1 MKMIEEMFAYFGLTL
16 ALPKGERLRNLRSN
30 WHVVLSML
38 ALGVLF
44 MPGTNRRY
52 AVAFP
57 FSAIAI
63 VFAASQWHGL
73 FAMAWHSSKK
83 VRALSTVSTFGYAV
97 GIVPVLVNNFMKSST
112 FQTLFG
118 TWAKLVLYAVATVG
132 MLASAAAV
140 FTLFCL
146 FWRLFLCEAGGM
158 IARALRS
165 CSRAELLIY
174 ALLCAA
180 TLAYVAVAFVRTGIF
195 YGKGGSIYSAD
206 SSMLPNGNA
215 FLHLAHGENDLRQP
229 LFAVFTAPFV
239 APACALSVF
248 VPLPF
253 TTALFLQWAQV
264 VLLFLAVVLLARL
277 CADGAFARVA
287 VVACLCAAYPYLLFA
302 LIVEQYILATF
313 WLTLFLYAV
322 CAEGRR
328 SRLLFYGAAGTLVT
342 SAAFFP
348 LALAESPKNRSKW
361 LKHIIFLACG
371 YLALI
376 FIFFRFHAI
385 LQIVQRT
392 QMFLTFSGRGI
403 PFVDRLK
410 QYVAFPAACFLAPAS
425 HITES
430 LTWLLRPVTAWNHT
444 GIVLLALC
452 AVSAIVNRRQLLCR
466 IAAAWVVFS
475 FILLCVIGWGTAENI
490 LVLYSLYFGWA
501 FAVLLLAL
509 VKSAAQAVRIPALF
523 PVVCLAVALL
533 LLTKNAP
540 DIARLIAFGAAYFPT
555 VP

>member
-118 TWAKLVLYAVATVG
+118 TWAKLVLYAVVAVG

-146 FWRLFLCEAGGM
+146 FWRLFLSEAGGM

-180 TLAYVAVAFVRTGIF
+180 TLAYVAVVFARTGIF

-206 SSMLPNGNA
+206 SWMLQTNA
-215 FLHLAHGENDLRQP
+215 FLHIAHGENDLRQP
-229 LFAVFTAPFV
+229 LFAIFTAPFV
-239 APACALSVF
+239 APAYALSVF

-253 TTALFLQWAQV
+253 TTALLLQWAQV

-287 VVACLCAAYPYLLFA
+287 VVACLCATYPYLLFA

-322 CAEGRR
+322 CAERRR

-342 SAAFFP
+342 SAVFFP
-348 LALAESPKNRSKW
+348 LALADSPRRPARW
-361 LKHIIFLACG
+361 LKHAVFLACG
-371 YLALI
+371 YLTLM

-385 LQIVQRT
+385 LQIVGRAQ
-392 QMFLTFSGRGI
+392 TFMTYSGRGI

-410 QYVAFPAACFLAPAS
+410 QYVAFPASCFLAPAS

-430 LTWLLRPVTAWNHT
+430 LTWWLQPVTTWSRA
-444 GIVLLALC
+444 GIVVLALC
-452 AVSAIVNRRQLLCR
+452 AVSAVVNRRQLLCR
-466 IAAAWVVFS
+466 IAAAWVAFS
-475 FILLCVIGWGTAENI
+475 FVLLCVIGWGTAENI
-490 LVLYSLYFGWA
+490 LVLYSLYFSWA
-501 FAVLLLAL
+501 FAVLLFAL

-523 PVVCLAVALL
+523 PVVCLATALL

-540 DIARLIAFGAAYFPT
+540 DIARLIAFGAAHFPT

>member
-57 FSAIAI
+57 FSVITI
-63 VFAASQWHGL
+63 VFAASQWYGL

-83 VRALSTVSTFGYAV
+83 VRALSAVSTFGYAV
-97 GIVPVLVNNFMKSST
+97 GIVPVLVNNFMRSST

-118 TWAKLVLYAVATVG
+118 TWAKLVLYAVVAVG

-140 FTLFCL
+140 FVLFCL
-146 FWRLFLCEAGGM
+146 FWRLFLREAGGM

-180 TLAYVAVAFVRTGIF
+180 TLTYVAVAFVRTGIF
-195 YGKGGSIYSAD
+195 YGKDGSIYSAD
-206 SSMLPNGNA
+206 SSMLPDGNA
-215 FLHLAHGENDLRQP
+215 FLHLAHSENDIRQP
-229 LFAVFTAPFV
+229 LFAVFSAPFV

-253 TTALFLQWAQV
+253 ALALLMQWVQV

-277 CADGAFARVA
+277 CADRAFARVA
-287 VVACLCAAYPYLLFA
+287 VVAFLCAAYPYLLFA
-302 LIVEQYILATF
+302 LIVEQYIMATF

-348 LALAESPKNRSKW
+348 LALAESPKNLSKW
-361 LKHIIFLACG
+361 LKHAVFLACG
-371 YLALI
+371 YLALM
-376 FIFFRFHAI
+376 FILFRFHAI
-385 LQIVQRT
+385 LQIVGRAQT
-392 QMFLTFSGRGI
+392 FMTFSGRGI

-410 QYVAFPAACFLAPAS
+410 QYVAFPASCFLAPAS

-430 LTWLLRPVTAWNHT
+430 LTWWLQPVTTWSRA
-444 GIVLLALC
+444 GIVVLALC
-452 AVSAIVNRRQLLCR
+452 AVSAVVNRRQLLCR
-466 IAAAWVVFS
+466 FAAVWVAFS
-475 FILLCVIGWGTAENI
+475 FVMLCVIGWGTAENI

-501 FAVLLLAL
+501 FAVLLFAL

-523 PVVCLAVALL
+523 PVVCLAAALL
-533 LLTKNAP
+533 LLAKNAP
-540 DIARLIAFGAAYFPT
+540 DIARLIAFGAAHFPA
-555 VP
+555 

>member
-1 MKMIEEMFAYFGLTL
+1 MKIIEEMFAYFGLTL
-16 ALPKGERLRNLRSN
+16 ALPKAERLRNFRSN
-30 WHVVLSML
+30 WYVVLSML

-57 FSAIAI
+57 FSVITI

-83 VRALSTVSTFGYAV
+83 VRALSAVSIFGYAV

-112 FQTLFG
+112 FQTLFS
-118 TWAKLVLYAVATVG
+118 TWAKLVLYAVVAVG

-140 FTLFCL
+140 FVLFCL
-146 FWRLFLCEAGGM
+146 FWRLFLREAGGM

-174 ALLCAA
+174 ALLCAT
-180 TLAYVAVAFVRTGIF
+180 TLAYVAVAFVRTEIF

-215 FLHLAHGENDLRQP
+215 FLHLAHSENDIRQP
-229 LFAVFTAPFV
+229 LFAVFSAPFV
-239 APACALSVF
+239 APVCALSVF

-253 TTALFLQWAQV
+253 ALALLMQWVQV

-277 CADGAFARVA
+277 CTDGAFARVA

-302 LIVEQYILATF
+302 LIVEQYIVATF

-348 LALAESPKNRSKW
+348 LALTESPKNWSKW
-361 LKHIIFLACG
+361 LKNAVFLACG
-371 YLALI
+371 YLTLI
-376 FIFFRFHAI
+376 FVFFRFQVFI
-385 LQIVQRT
+385 QIVDKT
-392 QMFLTFSGRGI
+392 KLFLNFSGRSI

-410 QYVAFPAACFLAPAS
+410 QYIAFPVACFLAPAS
-425 HITES
+425 HITGS
-430 LTWLLRPVTAWNHT
+430 LTWWLRPVTAWNHT

-452 AVSAIVNRRQLLCR
+452 AVSAVVNRRQLLCR
-466 IAAAWVVFS
+466 IAAAWVALS

-509 VKSAAQAVRIPALF
+509 VKSTAQAVRIPALF
-523 PVVCLAVALL
+523 PVICLATALL

-540 DIARLIAFGAAYFPT
+540 DIARLIAFGAAHFPA
-555 VP
+555 

>member
-83 VRALSTVSTFGYAV
+83 VRALSAVSTFGYAV

-132 MLASAAAV
+132 MLASATAV
-140 FTLFCL
+140 FVLFCL
-146 FWRLFLCEAGGM
+146 FWRLFLREAGGM

-180 TLAYVAVAFVRTGIF
+180 TLAYVAVVFARTGIF
-195 YGKGGSIYSAD
+195 YEKGDSIYSAD

-215 FLHLAHGENDLRQP
+215 FLHLAHGKNDLRQP

-239 APACALSVF
+239 AHACALSVF

-253 TTALFLQWAQV
+253 AVALLMQWAQV
-264 VLLFLAVVLLARL
+264 VLLFLAVVLFARL

-287 VVACLCAAYPYLLFA
+287 VVACLCATYPYLLFA

-322 CAEGRR
+322 CAERRR

-342 SAAFFP
+342 SVVFFP
-348 LALAESPKNRSKW
+348 LALADSPRRPARW
-361 LKHIIFLACG
+361 LKHTVFLACG
-371 YLALI
+371 YLALLLV
-376 FIFFRFHAI
+376 FFRFQVI
-385 LQIVQRT
+385 VQIVDDVRAF
-392 QMFLTFSGRGI
+392 MRFSGKGI

-410 QYVAFPAACFLAPAS
+410 QYVAFPASCFLAPAS

-430 LTWLLRPVTAWNHT
+430 LTWWLQPVTTWSRA
-444 GIVLLALC
+444 GIVVLALC
-452 AVSAIVNRRQLLCR
+452 AVSAVVNRRQLLCR
-466 IAAAWVVFS
+466 IAAAWVAFS
-475 FILLCVIGWGTAENI
+475 FVLLCVIGWGTAENI

-501 FAVLLLAL
+501 FAVLLFAL

-523 PVVCLAVALL
+523 PVVCLAAALFL
-533 LLTKNAP
+533 LAKNTP
-540 DIARLIAFGAAYFPT
+540 DIARLIAFGAAHFPA
-555 VP
+555 